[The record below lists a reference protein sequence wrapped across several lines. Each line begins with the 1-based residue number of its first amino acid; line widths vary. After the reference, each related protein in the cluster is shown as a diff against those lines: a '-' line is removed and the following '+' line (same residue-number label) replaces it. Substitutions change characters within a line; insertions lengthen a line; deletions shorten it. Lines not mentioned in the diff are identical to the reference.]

1 MAYDWEWKRAG
12 WRERVGLT
20 PLPAPAMAGEEEEGE
35 DDGEDCVEDDG
46 GVLHYRNKVALV
58 VPFCS
63 LWLLALHGQCCF
75 YFYRAS
81 THMHSLNRF
90 ELFFKYI
97 LYFKIYKKKKLFET
111 YFA

>member
-20 PLPAPAMAGEEEEGE
+20 PFPAPAMAGEEEEGE
-35 DDGEDCVEDDG
+35 DEGEDCVEDDG

-81 THMHSLNRF
+81 THMHSLTDLSYFLNTF
-90 ELFFKYI
+90 YI
-97 LYFKIYKKKKLFET
+97 LKFIKKKLFET